1 MAISGAAD
9 SEGRGNDARTAE
21 AGERVQASCTCGQSW
36 DVPARAWEW
45 VSDSHA
51 RAHNKGRGGLSA
63 AGAFTYGR
71 QPEIEAEAG

>member
-1 MAISGAAD
+1 MAISGTPV
-9 SEGRGNDARTAE
+9 SEGRAGDARTAE
-21 AGERVQASCTCGQSW
+21 PGERVQASCTCGQSW

-51 RAHNKGRGGLSA
+51 RAHNKGRVGLPA
-63 AGAFTYGR
+63 AGTFTYGR